1 MRERSIRPHLTRWF
15 LNVTIAVLFSSN
27 LFAQDAD
34 IVLPLT
40 LNEQARGEVFV
51 RVAGDDILLRLSDL
65 SAMGLSGPLWAGL
78 VQSQKAEGAQSVDG
92 EMLISLSRAA
102 PYLTFHFDEANL
114 EVAVIA
120 DPRLLRPTEMDL
132 RGSRPKAIDYSR
144 DSSFFL
150 NYAASTRNLG
160 SISAFVETGASLR
173 GNLLLNTVSRSPSG
187 DVVRGITN
195 LTIDDRPNLRRWIAG
210 DATVVTDALGGSALL
225 GGVTVSKFYG
235 LDPYFVRFPSLA
247 VTGATVTPAE
257 VDVYLNGQLVSQ
269 TRVPPGP
276 FELSNLPA
284 TAGAGDLRVVIRDVY
299 GREQV
304 IANPYY
310 YSTAVLAEGL
320 SEYSYSAGA
329 LREGFGSRSFDY
341 GDPALLAYHR
351 TGLTQTLTLGGR
363 VEAGRDLLSVGS
375 IAGIRTRA
383 GDVDLGLAASD
394 SDGRTGYAAQ
404 AGYQYLARRY
414 SFGGRARA
422 FSDHYA
428 TTSLSA
434 PSDRPRVDASV
445 FAAVPIPRGSV
456 AVQYSSTDN
465 RDAADLSRATISMN
479 ITLAKSVGFFMS
491 AAGVDD
497 GSQRFGEYFAGL
509 SFHLGRSTTANAGI
523 RQVDD
528 RQELS
533 VDVQRPLPVGT
544 GYGYRL
550 SARSTADEERDGTSV
565 LQYQTSFG
573 RYEASI
579 DPLADDRDVSLSAA
593 GGLIYQRGALF
604 FSRPVQESFA
614 LVRVPGVPNV
624 RVYASNQQVGRT
636 DRNGNLLVP
645 NLLPYYGN
653 PLRINDQDIPLTY
666 DVQDVEKV
674 VAPPSRGGAYVE
686 FPVSAVRT
694 ITGSV
699 VVRGRTAQLIPS
711 YGQFDLA
718 RGGSEYVSPLGRAG
732 EFYFE
737 NVASGRY
744 RGTVRFEQGSCTF
757 EVTVPSGNEPAIDL
771 GRLSCTNEALP

>member
-1 MRERSIRPHLTRWF
+1 MRERSIRRCLTRC
-15 LNVTIAVLFSSN
+15 LLSVAIAVLFSFN
-27 LFAQDAD
+27 LSAQDAD

-40 LNEQARGEVFV
+40 LNSQPRGEVFA
-51 RVAGDDILLRLSDL
+51 RVAGDDILLRVSDL
-65 SAMGLSGPLWAGL
+65 SAMGLSGKLWETL
-78 VQSQKAEGAQSVDG
+78 VELQRTRGPQSVDG
-92 EMLISLSRAA
+92 EMLISLTGAA

-120 DPRLLRPTEMDL
+120 DPRLLKPTEKNL
-132 RGSRPKAIDYSR
+132 RGTRPEEIDYSR

-160 SISAFVETGASLR
+160 SVSAFVETGASLR
-173 GNLLLNTVSRSPSG
+173 GNLLLNTLSRSPSG
-187 DVVRGITN
+187 RVIRGVTN

-247 VTGATVTPAE
+247 VTGATLTPAE
-257 VDVYLNGQLVSQ
+257 VDIYLNGQLVSQ
-269 TRVPPGP
+269 TSVPPGP

-299 GREQV
+299 GREQI

-320 SEYSYSAGA
+320 SEYTYSIGA
-329 LREGFGSRSFDY
+329 LRNGFGASSFDY
-341 GDPALLAYHR
+341 GDPAVLAYHR
-351 TGLTQTLTLGGR
+351 KGITQTLTLGGR

-375 IAGIRTRA
+375 IAGLRTRA
-383 GDVDLGLAASD
+383 GDIDLGLAASE
-394 SDGRTGYAAQ
+394 SGGQTGFAAQ
-404 AGYQYLARRY
+404 AGYQYLAKRY
-414 SFGGRARA
+414 SFGGRARM

-428 TTSLSA
+428 TTSLTA
-434 PSDRPRVDASV
+434 ALDRPLLDASV
-445 FAAVPIPRGSV
+445 FAAIPVPRGSL

-465 RDAADLSRATISMN
+465 RDGAELSRATLSLN
-479 ITLAKSVGFFMS
+479 VTLAKSVSLFTS
-491 AAGVDD
+491 ASAVDD
-497 GSQRFGEYFAGL
+497 GVHRFGEYFAGL
-509 SFHLGRSTTANAGI
+509 SFYLGGSTTASAGI

-528 RQELS
+528 SQELS
-533 VDVQRPLPVGT
+533 LDVQRPLPVGT

-550 SARSTADEERDGTSV
+550 SARSGTDQERDGASV

-579 DPLADDRDVSLSAA
+579 EPFADDRDVSLSAT
-593 GGLIYQRGALF
+593 GGLIYQRGAFLL
-604 FSRPVQESFA
+604 SRAVQESFA

-624 RVYASNQQVGRT
+624 RVYASNQEVGRT

-653 PLRINDQDIPLTY
+653 PLRIHDQDIPLTY
-666 DVQDVEKV
+666 DVQEVEKV

-686 FPVSAVRT
+686 FPVAAIRT

-699 VVRGRTAQLIPS
+699 IVRGKSATRAPS
-711 YGQFDLA
+711 FGRITLSG
-718 RGGSEYVSPLGRAG
+718 RGAEHESPLGREG

-737 NVASGRY
+737 NVANGRY
-744 RGTVRFEQGSCTF
+744 GARIEFEQGSCSF
-757 EVTVPSGNEPAIDL
+757 ELIVPSGTEPAIDL
-771 GRLSCTNEALP
+771 GRLACTNEALP

>member
-1 MRERSIRPHLTRWF
+1 MRERSIRLCLTRLF
-15 LNVTIAVLFSSN
+15 LSSAIAVFFPFSLS
-27 LFAQDAD
+27 AQDTD
-34 IVLPLT
+34 IVLPIT
-40 LNEQARGEVFV
+40 LNAQPRGEVLV
-51 RVAGDDILLRLSDL
+51 RVAGDDILLRVSDL
-65 SAMGLSGPLWAGL
+65 SAMGLGGTLWERL
-78 VQSQKAEGAQSVDG
+78 VEALQGADTVDG
-92 EMLISLSRAA
+92 KMFMSLSSAA
-102 PYLTFHFDEANL
+102 PYLTFDFDEANL
-114 EVAVIA
+114 EVAIIA
-120 DPRLLRPTEMDL
+120 DPRLLKPTEMNL
-132 RGSRPKAIDYSR
+132 RGPRPEGIDYSE

-160 SISAFVETGASLR
+160 SLSAFVETGASFR
-173 GNLLLNTVSRSPSG
+173 RNLLLNTFSRSPSG
-187 DVVRGITN
+187 AVTRGITN
-195 LTIDDRPNLRRWIAG
+195 FTVDDRPNLRRWIAG
-210 DATVVTDALGGSALL
+210 DATAVTDALGGSALL
-225 GGVTVSKFYG
+225 GGVTLSKFYG

-257 VDVYLNGQLVSQ
+257 VDIYLNGQLVSQ

-284 TAGAGDLRVVIRDVY
+284 TAGAGDLRVVVRDVY

-320 SEYSYSAGA
+320 SEYSYSIGA
-329 LREGFGSRSFDY
+329 LRRRFGSKSFDY
-341 GDPALLAYHR
+341 GDPALLAHHR
-351 TGLTQTLTLGGR
+351 KGVTQTLTVGGR
-363 VEAGRDLLSVGS
+363 VEAGRDLISLGS
-375 IAGIRTRA
+375 TAGLRTRA
-383 GDVDLGLAASD
+383 GDVDLGVAASE
-394 SDGRTGYAAQ
+394 SGGSTGYAAQ

-414 SFGGRARA
+414 SFGTRARV

-428 TTSLSA
+428 TTSLPA
-434 PSDRPRVDASV
+434 DMDRPLVDASV
-445 FAAVPIPRGSV
+445 FAAMPIPRGSV
-456 AVQYSSTDN
+456 AAQYASTSN
-465 RDAADLSRATISMN
+465 RDGGDLRRATLSMN
-479 ITLAKSVGFFMS
+479 ITLARSVSLFMS
-491 AAGVDD
+491 AAGVND
-497 GSQRFGEYFAGL
+497 GSKRFGEYFAGF
-509 SFHLGRSTTANAGI
+509 SFYLGGNTTANAGVHH
-523 RQVDD
+523 VDG

-550 SARSTADEERDGTSV
+550 SARSSDDEQRDGTSV

-579 DPLADDRDVSLSAA
+579 EPFGNDRDVSLSAA
-593 GGLIYQRGALF
+593 GGLIYQRGAIL

-624 RVYASNQQVGRT
+624 RVYASNQLVGRT

-653 PLRINDQDIPLTY
+653 PLRINDRDIPLTY
-666 DVQDVEKV
+666 DVRDVEKV

-686 FPVSAVRT
+686 FPVSAIRT

-699 VVRGRTAQLIPS
+699 IVRDNSGERTPS
-711 YGQFDLA
+711 FGQITLSWNGPDH
-718 RGGSEYVSPLGRAG
+718 ESPLGREG

-744 RGTVRFEQGSCTF
+744 RAIIEFEQGICTF
-757 EVTVPSGNEPAIDL
+757 ELNVPSGTEPAIDL
-771 GRLSCTNEALP
+771 GRLPCMNEGLP

>member
-1 MRERSIRPHLTRWF
+1 MRERSIRLCLTRS
-15 LNVTIAVLFSSN
+15 LLSLAIVVPFSFN
-27 LFAQDAD
+27 LSAQDAD
-34 IVLPLT
+34 IVLPVT
-40 LNEQARGEVFV
+40 LNAQPRGEVFA
-51 RVAGDDILLRLSDL
+51 RVSGDDILLRVSDL
-65 SAMGLSGPLWAGL
+65 SAMGLSGPQWETL
-78 VQSQKAEGAQSVDG
+78 VQRQKLEGAQSVDG

-102 PYLTFHFDEANL
+102 PHLTFHFDEANL

-120 DPRLLRPTEMDL
+120 DPRLLKQTEMNL
-132 RGSRPKAIDYSR
+132 RGTRPEDIDYSK
-144 DSSFFL
+144 DSSLFL

-160 SISAFVETGASLR
+160 SISAFVEAGASFR
-173 GNLLLNTVSRSPSG
+173 GNLLLNTLSRSPSG
-187 DVVRGITN
+187 EVVRGITN

-247 VTGATVTPAE
+247 VTGATLTPAE
-257 VDVYLNGQLVSQ
+257 VDIYLNGQLVSQ
-269 TRVPPGP
+269 TRIPPGP

-320 SEYSYSAGA
+320 SEYSYSVGA

-341 GDPALLAYHR
+341 GDPVLLAYHR
-351 TGLTQTLTLGGR
+351 KGVTQTVTLGGR

-375 IAGIRTRA
+375 IVGLRTRA
-383 GDVDLGLAASD
+383 GDVDFGLAASET
-394 SDGRTGYAAQ
+394 DGRTGYAAQ

-414 SFGGRARA
+414 SFGARARL

-428 TTSLSA
+428 TTSLPA
-434 PSDRPRVDASV
+434 TNDRPLVDASV
-445 FAAVPIPRGSV
+445 FGAIPIPRGSV

-465 RDAADLSRATISMN
+465 RDGADLSRATVSMN
-479 ITLAKSVGFFMS
+479 LTVTKSVSFFLS
-491 AAGVDD
+491 AAGIDD
-497 GSQRFGEYFAGL
+497 GSRRFGEYFAGL
-509 SFHLGRSTTANAGI
+509 SFYLGGNTTANAGI

-528 RQELS
+528 GQELS
-533 VDVQRPLPVGT
+533 IDIQRPLPVGT

-550 SARSTADEERDGTSV
+550 SARSGEDDERDGTSV
-565 LQYQTSFG
+565 FQYQTSFG
-573 RYEASI
+573 RYEASVE
-579 DPLADDRDVSLSAA
+579 PFADDRDISLSAA
-593 GGLIYQRGALF
+593 GGLIYQRGTFLV
-604 FSRPVQESFA
+604 SRPVQESFA

-636 DRNGNLLVP
+636 DRNGNLLVA

-686 FPVSAVRT
+686 FPVSPIRT

-699 VVRGRTAQLIPS
+699 IVRGKAAELLPS
-711 YGQFDLA
+711 YGQIILS
-718 RGGSEYVSPLGRAG
+718 REGSDHESPLGRAG

-744 RGTVRFEQGSCTF
+744 RATIQFEQGDCTF
-757 EVTVPSGNEPAIDL
+757 ELTVPSGTEPAIDF
-771 GRLSCTNEALP
+771 GRLACMNEALP